1 MVELS
6 NYLLLCIGT
15 LFAVLNPLATVPPFL
30 AMTQGD
36 ERFEQRRM
44 AGRACAVACSVLIV
58 FSLSGL
64 TILNFFGITVPAFK
78 IAGGI
83 VLLLAALEMLRGG
96 RSSRVSKEE
105 TVEGAGKDDISVTPL
120 AVPLLCG
127 PVTIVTGVLLCAR
140 AVTLLHYP
148 VLIATVL
155 AIYAI
160 TYYVLRLAIN
170 YSHLFGEITMRVV
183 SRLMG
188 LLLAALAVQFVA
200 NGVRELDWT
209 DNSSSDDLVGQ
220 KGDQTLVELTS
231 PSDRSP
237 S

>member
-1 MVELS
+1 MVALS
-6 NYLLLCIGT
+6 NYLLLCFGT
-15 LFAVLNPLATVPPFL
+15 LIAVLSPLATVPPFL
-30 AMTQGD
+30 AMTQSS
-36 ERFEQRRM
+36 ERSEQLRM

-83 VLLLAALEMLRGG
+83 VLLLASLEMLRGG
-96 RSSRVSKEE
+96 RPSRVTTEE
-105 TVEGAGKDDISVTPL
+105 AAEGAAKDDISITPL

-127 PVTIVTGVLLCAR
+127 PVTIVTGVLLSAR

-148 VLIATVL
+148 VLVGTVL
-155 AIYAI
+155 MIYAI
-160 TYYVLRLAIN
+160 TYFVLRVAIN

-188 LLLAALAVQFVA
+188 LLLAALAVQFIA
-200 NGVRELDWT
+200 NGVRELDWSVIT
-209 DNSSSDDLVGQ
+209 AQDDLVSQ
-220 KGDQTLVELTS
+220 NGDHAMMESTL
-231 PSDRSP
+231 PPDRP
-237 S
+237 